1 MFLLLPVRKLRLL
14 VIISLWRAFLG
25 LLLCA
30 RKQGGQGGH
39 SGEPCGHILL
49 P

>member
-1 MFLLLPVRKLRLL
+1 MFLLLPVRKLRPL

-25 LLLCA
+25 LLCA